1 MRPSKSWRKEVAS
14 LRVRSVFFW
23 PSDKKWRSISRVRAP
38 PKPSKAAKRESEIE
52 TSLRSGWP
60 PGGSKLTRLPV
71 GQDAEGGNAAGED
84 SSANKPTL
92 RIGR

>member
-14 LRVRSVFFW
+14 LSVRSLFFW

-52 TSLRSGWP
+52 NPL
-60 PGGSKLTRLPV
+60 
-71 GQDAEGGNAAGED
+71 
-84 SSANKPTL
+84 
-92 RIGR
+92 